1 MSSETDDE
9 LALIIE
15 VQFRNKVES
24 VAVCYRE
31 REELRVAGIRKGVAE
46 QYGFT
51 PDEVWLVYRGKKIQD
66 EESAAS
72 LGKAIWQ
79 F

>member
-24 VAVCYRE
+24 IAVCYRE
-31 REELRVAGIRKGVAE
+31 REELHVAGIRKGVAE
-46 QYGFT
+46 QYGFM

-72 LGKAIWQ
+72 LGRAIEE